1 MSNKTNLFFIIAG
14 VVVVIG
20 GIGIWLSMGSTPT
33 YENVE
38 SARPFKGSSEA
49 TVIVEEFSDFQ
60 CPACKSAEDT
70 VKLVTNEFGDKIKF
84 EFRHF
89 PLTTIHPQAFRAAL
103 AAECANDQGK
113 FWEYHDLLYM
123 NQPNFSPSELVSYAE
138 GLGLNKETFKACLDS
153 RAKNDVVR
161 ADMAEASSRQ
171 VNATPTFYVNGQ
183 VVQNW
188 TQLRDV
194 ISAALGEQN

>member
-14 VVVVIG
+14 VVITIG
-20 GIGIWLSMGSTPT
+20 AIGIWLSMGSAPT
-33 YENVE
+33 YENVN
-38 SARPFKGSSEA
+38 SPRPVKGSSEA
-49 TVIVEEFSDFQ
+49 KVVVEEFSDFQ
-60 CPACKSAEDT
+60 CPACKSAQDT
-70 VKLVTNEFGDKIKF
+70 VKRVINEFGDQIRF
-84 EFRHF
+84 EFKHF

-103 AAECANDQGK
+103 ASECANDQGK
-113 FWEYHDLLYM
+113 FWEYHDLLFI

-138 GLGLNKETFKACLDS
+138 GLGLNKDTFKACLDS

-171 VNATPTFYVNGQ
+171 VNATPTFFVNGQ

-188 TQLRDV
+188 NQLGDI

>member
-14 VVVVIG
+14 VVITIG
-20 GIGIWLSMGSTPT
+20 GIGIWLSMGSAPT
-33 YENVE
+33 YENVN
-38 SARPFKGSSEA
+38 SPRPVKGSSEA
-49 TVIVEEFSDFQ
+49 KVLVEEFSDFQ
-60 CPACKSAEDT
+60 CPACKSAQDT
-70 VKLVTNEFGDKIKF
+70 VKRVINEFGDQIRF
-84 EFRHF
+84 EFKHF

-103 AAECANDQGK
+103 ASECANDQGK
-113 FWEYHDLLYM
+113 FWEYHDLLFI
-123 NQPNFSPSELVSYAE
+123 NQPNFSPNELVSYAE
-138 GLGLNKETFKACLDS
+138 GLGLNKDTFKACLDS

-171 VNATPTFYVNGQ
+171 INATPTFFVNGQ

-188 TQLRDV
+188 NQLGDI

>member
-14 VVVVIG
+14 VVITIG
-20 GIGIWLSMGSTPT
+20 AIGIWLSMGSAPT
-33 YENVE
+33 YENVN
-38 SARPFKGSSEA
+38 SPRPVKGSSEA
-49 TVIVEEFSDFQ
+49 KVVVEEFSDFQ
-60 CPACKSAEDT
+60 CPACKSAQDT
-70 VKLVTNEFGDKIKF
+70 VKRVINEFGDQIRF
-84 EFRHF
+84 EFKHF

-103 AAECANDQGK
+103 ASECANDQGK
-113 FWEYHDLLYM
+113 FWEYHDLLFI

-138 GLGLNKETFKACLDS
+138 GLGLNKDTFKACLDS

-171 VNATPTFYVNGQ
+171 VNATPTFFVNGQ

-188 TQLRDV
+188 NQLGDI
-194 ISAALGEQN
+194 ISAAIGEQN